1 MNGIGSRGKEKNTV
15 RIKKKRNRG
24 DEEMEKKRGTRVEFF
39 FHLNSMIL
47 QNLAKT
53 PRTGEQEKV
62 KDFQATD
69 SRDFQIPI
77 PVNILKNPALVA
89 V

>member
-1 MNGIGSRGKEKNTV
+1 
-15 RIKKKRNRG
+15 
-24 DEEMEKKRGTRVEFF
+24 
-39 FHLNSMIL
+39 MIL